1 MIRPQVFQCGP
12 GAPFSH
18 RFQDMLR
25 EAMIRDIPR
34 HMRPRKPKDTTTS
47 NTGKAR
53 KAAAKRAQDAPIV
66 IRMFQRGMIKTA
78 IAEELGVSTFY
89 VDRILQEADVKTRNV
104 SNRYRAARA
113 RRDELAPQVMQL
125 RATGA
130 SHAAIGAAIG
140 LASATVARIIHE
152 QGQ

>member
-1 MIRPQVFQCGP
+1 MTRPQVFQCGP
-12 GAPFSH
+12 GEPFTD

-34 HMRPRKPKDTTTS
+34 HMRPRQPKTTNVGGIVKS
-47 NTGKAR
+47 R
-53 KAAAKRAQDAPIV
+53 SAAARRAKDSDVI
-66 IRMFQRGMIKTA
+66 IRMFKRGMKKNA
-78 IAEELGVSTFY
+78 IAEELALSRTY
-89 VDRILQEADVKTRNV
+89 IDRVLDEGGITHRGFQAI
-104 SNRYRAARA
+104 ARA
-113 RRDELAPQVMQL
+113 RRDDLAPRVLAL

>member
-1 MIRPQVFQCGP
+1 MTRPQVFQCGP
-12 GAPFSH
+12 GAPFTD

-34 HMRPRKPKDTTTS
+34 HMRPRQPKDTITPNAGRT
-47 NTGKAR
+47 R
-53 KAAAKRAQDAPIV
+53 RAAARRAKDSDVI
-66 IRMFQRGMIKTA
+66 IRMFKRGMKKNA
-78 IAEELGVSTFY
+78 IAEELALSRTY
-89 VDRILQEADVKTRNV
+89 IDRVLDEGGITHRGFQAI
-104 SNRYRAARA
+104 ARA
-113 RRDELAPQVMQL
+113 RRDELAPRVMQL